1 MSIKTQDIFA
11 SADSFMHAGTK
22 GMLWGVRHWQNEDG
36 TLTEEGRERY
46 NAFRR
51 KDGSTGYYMNEKG
64 LKEYNEEL
72 KDLTETMT
80 KIDAFEKKTVQPV
93 IKNIANDKEATQLGL
108 ENAPNHARI
117 EAMSTEDIKKEIERR
132 TAINTLR
139 GLTDKKKSSNY
150 EKTMR
155 AVALVG
161 GITTAAISGVK
172 LYGEIG
178 HLINESRIKEAAS
191 ALSHAGVKGMKR
203 GYHLFGDYEY
213 TPIGTPAQ
221 EEKNLNKISRAKTA
235 EDIKN
240 YQNRQKN
247 VRIDDNA
254 EARAIRRRQDIK
266 NKIKEQEIA
275 DNYNRRKQTQQDRY
289 EHYNKRT
296 SDKEAYK
303 LEKKRLDDVAK
314 RQKDMANTNAKN
326 ALNMEREKQRLSQET
341 TKKELQAETERQ
353 RQQTKN
359 QLQLNRSVAKTA
371 SKTQKR
377 TIRFEEEK
385 IKLAKKEALDKAK
398 AAASE
403 QKIKEKQIKADQE
416 AKERQIKADQEAE
429 KQRQEYNKQLAD
441 QQVEQE
447 RQIEN
452 DKKKSRT
459 KAIVIGAAIAAVGA
473 LAIKSY
479 MASKGAQT
487 PSAPSGQLNPPN
499 KIDSTHLL
507 GAPSKNYKKPIVN
520 DTMKMKVSS
529 VKAGASPIER
539 VDQSRVVHEPYT
551 RIDQTRQLAAP
562 GENSR
567 TYAAKGK
574 YIGKVAVNRFDANK
588 SFEKTTAKPA
598 IIDKTR
604 QLAAPATVYPV
615 KPLQSTPAK
624 PAIVDQT
631 RQLAAPATVKPVTP
645 QQSTPAT
652 SQNDQNRK
660 TFMDQQKAMLK
671 NSMTRMRIV
680 NEGAK
685 PDASPEAIRDAN
697 AIRLQMLDHNIGVRM
712 PDRADFG
719 GTNSILDRSKMARAE
734 RIATTMPDYARLQ
747 VSRLDE
753 NGSPTRIRLD
763 RIAKAR
769 YDDLAMHKVRENAE
783 RVLPKDELTRMENSN
798 MTKRVLEYWRGLPKG

>member
-22 GMLWGVRHWQNEDG
+22 GMLWGVRHWQNKDG
-36 TLTEEGRERY
+36 TLTEEGRARY

-72 KDLTETMT
+72 KNLTETMT
-80 KIDAFEKKTVQPV
+80 KIDDFEKKAVQPV
-93 IKNIANDKEATQLGL
+93 IKNIANNKEATQLGL

-117 EAMSTEDIKKEIERR
+117 EAMSTEDIKTEIERR
-132 TAINTLR
+132 TAINALR
-139 GLTDKKKSSNY
+139 GLTDKKKTSNY

-161 GITTAAISGVK
+161 GITTAALSGVK

-178 HLINESRIKEAAS
+178 KLINESLKKEAAS
-191 ALSHAGVKGMKR
+191 ALSHSGVKGMKR

-254 EARAIRRRQDIK
+254 EARAIRRQQDIK
-266 NKIKEQEIA
+266 NKIKEQAIA
-275 DNYNRRKQTQQDRY
+275 DNYSRRKQTQQDRY

-326 ALNMEREKQRLSQET
+326 ALNLEREKERLSQET
-341 TKKELQAETERQ
+341 IQKELQAEMERQ

-359 QLQLNRSVAKTA
+359 QLQLNRSVEKTT

-385 IKLAKKEALDKAK
+385 IK
-398 AAASE
+398 
-403 QKIKEKQIKADQE
+403 ADQE
-416 AKERQIKADQEAE
+416 AEKQRQEAE

-487 PSAPSGQLNPPN
+487 PSAPTGQLNPP
-499 KIDSTHLL
+499 KQIDSTHLL
-507 GAPSKNYKKPIVN
+507 GAPSKNYKKPIIN

-529 VKAGASPIER
+529 VKAGTSPIER
-539 VDQSRVVHEPYT
+539 VDQSRIVHEPYT
-551 RIDQTRQLAAP
+551 RVDQTRQLAAP

-567 TYAAKGK
+567 TYATKGK
-574 YIGKVAVNRFDANK
+574 YIGKVAVNRFDTNK

-598 IIDKTR
+598 KPTKPVSNPAALPAPVTSTR
-604 QLAAPATVYPV
+604 PVSNPV
-615 KPLQSTPAK
+615 KS
-624 PAIVDQT
+624 I
-631 RQLAAPATVKPVTP
+631 P
-645 QQSTPAT
+645 QQDESKTGTTLMQRIRNGASNKQVANANKEIDRVTNLFPTDGSSNRNAQRVVDRIQDPEKR
-652 SQNDQNRK
+652 SAAQQRLNLAYQNKYQRLRDHEYQMERELSDDDSVLN
-660 TFMDQQKAMLK
+660 LK
-671 NSMTRMRIV
+671 NYRNLLEGNNGRNARVKTANNIIENLKNQPASNELDYRNAQHAINKIKDPESRANAQHNLEIVAKRHNRRIV
-680 NEGAK
+680 
-685 PDASPEAIRDAN
+685 
-697 AIRLQMLDHNIGVRM
+697 
-712 PDRADFG
+712 
-719 GTNSILDRSKMARAE
+719 
-734 RIATTMPDYARLQ
+734 
-747 VSRLDE
+747 
-753 NGSPTRIRLD
+753 
-763 RIAKAR
+763 
-769 YDDLAMHKVRENAE
+769 
-783 RVLPKDELTRMENSN
+783 
-798 MTKRVLEYWRGLPKG
+798 